1 MCDLIAVVTIENE
14 AHYIVKL
21 SSRENAIP
29 SSGTSPLFS
38 YEEVS
43 LPPALRM
50 PADV

>member
-29 SSGTSPLFS
+29 SSDTSPLFS

-43 LPPALRM
+43 LPPAL
-50 PADV
+50 